1 MNFDK
6 KSRNMLKIS
15 MKAIEKIDL
24 SMLSVLFSENKRI
37 LSKYLVNA
45 NSKCYTKK
53 VNQKLKVGI
62 FL

>member
-6 KSRNMLKIS
+6 KSRNMLKTN
-15 MKAIEKIDL
+15 MKAIEKLDL
-24 SMLSVLFSENKRI
+24 SMLSVFFSEKKRI

-45 NSKCYTKK
+45 NSKWYTRK

>member
-6 KSRNMLKIS
+6 KSRNMLKIN
-15 MKAIEKIDL
+15 MKTIEKLDL
-24 SMLSVLFSENKRI
+24 SMLSVFFYEKKKI

-45 NSKCYTKK
+45 NSKWYTRK
-53 VNQKLKVGI
+53 VNFKLKVGN